1 MKKLNHILTVAGI
14 ATTLLVSAG
23 SVLAQPQDQGRSDRG
38 RGNFDPEQMRQRM
51 MDGVMERL
59 EITNDAE
66 RKAIEPLVTK
76 VFEARRDAMSGG
88 RSMFGRGPG
97 GPGGSGG
104 PGGPGGDRG
113 GDRGRSF
120 FGEPS
125 AAAQA
130 LQKAIE
136 SKASKDELKA
146 AMAKYRE
153 DRKAKEAALK
163 EAQEN
168 LRKVLTLRQEAIA
181 LENNYLD

>member
-1 MKKLNHILTVAGI
+1 
-14 ATTLLVSAG
+14 
-23 SVLAQPQDQGRSDRG
+23 
-38 RGNFDPEQMRQRM
+38 
-51 MDGVMERL
+51 
-59 EITNDAE
+59 
-66 RKAIEPLVTK
+66 
-76 VFEARRDAMSGG
+76 
-88 RSMFGRGPG
+88 MFGRGPG

-125 AAAQA
+125 AAALD

-136 SKASKDELKA
+136 SKATKDKLTA

-181 LENNYLD
+181 LENNWLD